1 MFLSSHLVFWWHNKI
16 NTKINGFVMTYK
28 ISTDRRFHVWE
39 GIETGMNVDIFSFF
53 YQITFL
59 SASFS
64 LTLRISVL
72 NSKSPSY
79 QHLLFPFEKRI
90 YIIVSF
96 SPTFLTSFAFKF
108 TKPHNLSGP
117 QPRYLFFPFQFLP
130 FHEINLNEVYAYNDI
145 T

>member
-39 GIETGMNVDIFSFF
+39 GIETGMNVDTFVIF

-64 LTLRISVL
+64 LTWRISVL

-79 QHLLFPFEKRI
+79 QQFFLPFEKRI
-90 YIIVSF
+90 YTIVSF

-130 FHEINLNEVYAYNDI
+130 FHEINLNELYAYNDI

>member
-1 MFLSSHLVFWWHNKI
+1 
-16 NTKINGFVMTYK
+16 MTYK

-39 GIETGMNVDIFSFF
+39 GIETGMNVDTFLFF

-59 SASFS
+59 SASLS

-79 QHLLFPFEKRI
+79 QHLLLAIEKRI
-90 YIIVSF
+90 YIIVSL
-96 SPTFLTSFAFKF
+96 SPTILTSFAFKF
-108 TKPHNLSGP
+108 TKPHNLSGL

-130 FHEINLNEVYAYNDI
+130 FHEIDPNELQAYNDYTI
-145 T
+145 ICINSRYN